1 MFNVIPFRAARNL
14 MNTSMDDMLSD
25 RFFRNF
31 FDMSD
36 MVGTAGFRVDVK
48 EQPDAYVLEAEL
60 PGVKQDDIT
69 LTAEDGVLTI
79 AMECAYAPY
88 NWTQNDDANGAVEI
102 RGSSD
107 YAYGYD
113 VMMAKKIADALGQNV
128 QIVKLDWDS
137 LIPAVMS
144 GDVDCVIA
152 GQSITAERAAQVDFS
167 DPYYYASIVTLT
179 KKDSA
184 YANAASVADL
194 AGATAT
200 SQLGTIWYDTCL
212 PQIENANILPAQ
224 ETAPAMLVALN
235 SGACDIV
242 VTDHPTGQAALTA
255 YPDLVML
262 DFGGGDGD
270 FQVSDEDINI
280 GISMKKGNTAL
291 KDRRLQHHDGRSHQ
305 RTAPER
311 VILPACPCRFARQGP
326 WC

>member
-1 MFNVIPFRAARNL
+1 MKLKKTLALGLAAA
-14 MNTSMDDMLSD
+14 MAAS
-25 RFFRNF
+25 F
-31 FDMSD
+31 
-36 MVGTAGFRVDVK
+36 TACGSSASSSAAESTADTAASTT
-48 EQPDAYVLEAEL
+48 EAAADTADAPDGDGD
-60 PGVKQDDIT
+60 PTT
-69 LTAEDGVLTI
+69 LTV

-88 NWTQNDDANGAVEI
+88 NWTQSDDANGAVAI

-179 KKDSA
+179 KKDSK
-184 YANAASVADL
+184 YASATSVADL
-194 AGATAT
+194 SGATAT

-212 PQIENANILPAQ
+212 PQIPDANILPAQ
-224 ETAPAMLVALN
+224 ETAPSMLVALN

-255 YPDLVML
+255 YPDLTML
-262 DFGGGDGD
+262 DFGGGDKD

-291 KDRRLQHHDGRSHQ
+291 KDAINKVLATMTPDDYNTMMDEAISVQPLS
-305 RTAPER
+305 E
-311 VILPACPCRFARQGP
+311 
-326 WC
+326 

>member
-1 MFNVIPFRAARNL
+1 MKLKNTIALTMAAVL
-14 MNTSMDDMLSD
+14 AAGL
-25 RFFRNF
+25 
-31 FDMSD
+31 
-36 MVGTAGFRVDVK
+36 TACGGSADTAAASTA
-48 EQPDAYVLEAEL
+48 ESTATDSTAEAADATADAPDGDGD
-60 PGVKQDDIT
+60 PTT
-69 LTAEDGVLTI
+69 LTV

-88 NWTQNDDANGAVEI
+88 NWTQSDDSNGAVEI

-113 VMMAKKIADALGQNV
+113 VMMAKKIGEALGQKV

-152 GQSITAERAAQVDFS
+152 GQSITAERAAQVDFT
-167 DPYYYASIVTLT
+167 DPYYYATIVTLT

-224 ETAPAMLVALN
+224 ETAPSMLVALN

-255 YPDLVML
+255 YPDLTML
-262 DFGGGDGD
+262 DFGGGDND
-270 FQVSDEDINI
+270 FAVSDEDINI
-280 GISMKKGNTAL
+280 GISLKKGNTAL
-291 KDRRLQHHDGRSHQ
+291 KDAINEVLATMTTDDYNAMMNEAISVQPLS
-305 RTAPER
+305 E
-311 VILPACPCRFARQGP
+311 
-326 WC
+326 